1 MSRGDQLASATP
13 ASEKW
18 PRGKV
23 PFWVG
28 EAFAQDPRWTPQ
40 APLSGQQ
47 QADVAIVGGGFT
59 GLWAALALRQR
70 RPQARIV
77 VLEAQFCAAGASGM
91 NGGFSHGYWD
101 ALPRLLQDFGEAD
114 ALAIAEAGSEAQ
126 RQIERF
132 CSEHAPQARF
142 SAGGRVKLASSARQ
156 LERFDEYFRIARVY
170 GLGDR
175 IRAADP
181 REIAGYCRLPSVVG
195 GIHFAET
202 ATVQPAQL
210 VLALRREALRRGV
223 RIHEAS
229 PVRGVQEARDGYVVQ
244 TTAGSVLAGDVVLAS
259 NASLATH
266 PLLRRKLTNFSS
278 YVLATRPIPDKLRQ
292 MGWNSDI
299 GFSTAKM
306 FLNWFRQTLDP
317 RIVFGTGGGPIGFN
331 GASSGA
337 LLQHPGTYRKLL
349 GDFLQMFPQ
358 CTASD
363 IACDWAGAVEL
374 STDRLPFFGTLPGT
388 RIHYGCGYSGHGVNA
403 TWIGGRILAELVTG
417 DAAEWSRLPFH
428 TRAVADWPREPFR
441 YLGGRL
447 FRSGLMAYED
457 ALEAGRAPSLYA
469 SLVQR
474 LSSIGPV
481 RLGAR

>member
-1 MSRGDQLASATP
+1 MMRGDGSTGAGLASD
-13 ASEKW
+13 KW

-28 EAFAQDPRWTPQ
+28 DAFAHDPDWAMQDPLT
-40 APLSGQQ
+40 GQQ

-59 GLWAALALRQR
+59 GLWTALALRER

-77 VLEAQFCAAGASGM
+77 VVEAHFCGAGASGM

-101 ALPRLLQDFGEAD
+101 ALPRLLHDFGEAD
-114 ALAIAEAGSEAQ
+114 ALAIAEAGSQAQ
-126 RQIERF
+126 RNIERF
-132 CSEHAPQARF
+132 CAEHAPQAGFRT
-142 SAGGRVKLASSARQ
+142 GGRVKLASSARQ
-156 LERFDEYFRIARVY
+156 LERLDEYLRIARAY
-170 GLGDR
+170 GLHDR

-181 REIAGYCRLPSVVG
+181 LEIAGYCALPSIVG
-195 GIHFAET
+195 GVHFSET

-210 VLALRREALRRGV
+210 LLALRREALKRAI

-229 PVRGVQEARDGYVVQ
+229 PVHAVREAQGGHLVQAAG
-244 TTAGSVLAGDVVLAS
+244 GSVLAADVVLAS
-259 NASLATH
+259 NAGLATH
-266 PLLRRKLTNFSS
+266 PLLKRKLTNFSS

-292 MGWNSDI
+292 MGWSSDI
-299 GFSTAKM
+299 GFSTSKM
-306 FLNWFRQTLDP
+306 FLNWFRKTADQ
-317 RIVFGTGGGPIGFN
+317 RIVFGTGGGPIGFR
-331 GASSGA
+331 GASGGA

-358 CTASD
+358 CSVSD

-417 DAAEWSRLPFH
+417 DTAQWSRLPLH
-428 TRAVADWPREPFR
+428 TRTVADWPPEPLR

-457 ALEAGRAPSLYA
+457 ALEAGRAPSVFA
-469 SLVQR
+469 SLVRR